1 MKAFTPHAQKILDD
15 YLQRLT
21 QALQPL
27 PEPDRQ
33 EIFREIQSH
42 IYERLEQ
49 NEKILLE
56 SEDVLE
62 VLYRLGEPSSYISLY
77 LTDAYLQ
84 KGFER
89 RSPGLLLKGILRWMG
104 SSALSY
110 LYSFPFFV
118 LYFVSLLLFTFG
130 TAKALFPNNFGIYAH
145 QLTEEG
151 EARPTKPGHVRFA
164 LSFGF
169 KFSTEESEVSEEL
182 KHEILG
188 YWLAPIG
195 IIGGMMLGIG
205 ATALLRWMTRRLL
218 AKRYGF

>member
-145 QLTEEG
+145 QPEEILKETG
-151 EARPTKPGHVRFA
+151 GAGRSGFA
-164 LSFGF
+164 FGF
-169 KFSTEESEVSEEL
+169 SFSTGKPLDADEL

-195 IIGGMMLGIG
+195 IIGGMVLGLG